1 MSRMPLSISL
11 HIEYGQCSFCGA
23 EDVEIT
29 PLSEVVTPTTDKEEL
44 WICSDCLS
52 EDFGMTF

>member
-11 HIEYGQCSFCGA
+11 HIEYGQCDFCGA
-23 EDVEIT
+23 EDVETIPLWEIT
-29 PLSEVVTPTTDKEEL
+29 DDNADDNK

-52 EDFGMTF
+52 EDYDMTF